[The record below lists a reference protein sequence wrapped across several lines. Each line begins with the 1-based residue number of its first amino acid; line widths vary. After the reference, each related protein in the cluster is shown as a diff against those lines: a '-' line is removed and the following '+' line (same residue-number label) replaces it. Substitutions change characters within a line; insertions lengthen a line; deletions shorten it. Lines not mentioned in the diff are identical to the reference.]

1 MWDIISTEIILTL
14 RTRLEHKRKIDLTP
28 LFQPSQYLF
37 NKIFVQ
43 PQQTYQGKEDTWE
56 YIHYL
61 RKEIEIVFNF
71 KRYMSS
77 HKNVYVGNTY
87 NQNLLIHNSPK

>member
-43 PQQTYQGKEDTWE
+43 PQQTYE
-56 YIHYL
+56 
-61 RKEIEIVFNF
+61 R
-71 KRYMSS
+71 
-77 HKNVYVGNTY
+77 
-87 NQNLLIHNSPK
+87 